1 MRISS
6 SMFAALVISLA
17 GCAATENKTGEAVR
31 PQQPVPDKVPA
42 VATAIPRATASE
54 GDDLSAIRDP
64 NNPLSKRSIYFDF
77 DNYEVKSEYAALLER
92 HGRFLAEKPAVKIM
106 VQGHADERGSHEYN
120 LALGQKRAEAVR
132 RTLLLQGAK
141 DGQLE
146 AVSFGEE
153 KPGDAGHS
161 EAAWA
166 LNRRADIVYPVKQ

>member
-92 HGRFLAEKPAVKIM
+92 HGRFLAEKPAVSSWRKSQRSRSWCKAM
-106 VQGHADERGSHEYN
+106 PTR
-120 LALGQKRAEAVR
+120 
-132 RTLLLQGAK
+132 
-141 DGQLE
+141 
-146 AVSFGEE
+146 
-153 KPGDAGHS
+153 
-161 EAAWA
+161 EAAMSTTWRLA
-166 LNRRADIVYPVKQ
+166 RSARKRCDGPCSCRAQRTDSWKP